1 MVVSTGNRD
10 SPSDDTDRTDDRVGK
25 RVKEADESKQEN
37 TGNEPSEENA
47 VNEDH
52 YENIPVQPSLIEPHN
67 DVSHDQSPDQSSAA
81 LISGA
86 ASSSP
91 LPNPSPERKTLA
103 QIRKKVTEERKR
115 AAELEVNEREARET
129 EAAQRQPA
137 VGEGAVASL
146 EEEEEKASEPL
157 KPAKVKPLPPPKPA
171 IKPKPEHRIA
181 RSSPE
186 AQAEHRISPAPSRA
200 SLPGSV
206 SPDIRAASLRGSG
219 TVSPEV
225 HQISPVQSSASLPS
239 SSTASPSPSH
249 LPPSNQL
256 QLATARHTTLSTAT
270 VAASTPSNAH
280 PPPQPSD
287 SEHQIPP
294 PSSSSGE
301 DYVPTDDEEE
311 GVSDDNGQ
319 GDCGETALEQDAQPQ
334 SASDNSEDTPPAL
347 PTRSKDYFIVKLPS
361 NSSSSTEK
369 GRIVPTEPPVTDSRV
384 QAPHEE
390 VPARERERRSASV
403 ESSPPEGRP
412 VSEGSSPTKEKGEGK
427 NSSPK
432 KRKFYDR
439 LKLKKS
445 KKDESGSTKQPSSPK
460 DAPDKR
466 STKQPSSPKDA
477 PDKKPSNSKIKK
489 SHSNREPARNRS
501 KPNLQRAPSDPAAN
515 SESVVS
521 KPTGKL
527 SAAAARE
534 RKRRMDTFMDMSRR
548 PLPQEPYRMRD
559 DEIDSHD
566 EDEYDVIDTM
576 RPSRSLPPAFTQGT
590 LPGVPSPVLG
600 RGMVPQGALPG
611 IPSPVLGRGMV
622 PQGVLPGVP
631 SPVLGRGMVPQGALP
646 GVPSPVLGRGMVR
659 QGVLPGIPSPVL
671 GRGVVPQGVL
681 PGVPSPVLGRGMV
694 PQSAL
699 PDIPG
704 PVLGRGVV
712 PQGVLP
718 GVPSPVLGRGMVPQS
733 VLPGVPSPVLGRGMV
748 PQGVLPGV
756 PSPVQG
762 RPPCYDDY
770 ENDDQFPRMYS
781 LEVQYPL
788 PARSVSQSQNTGPLL
803 QPLPLSHTAGNLSA
817 LQRNPAD
824 PSPDYDYPDMHRMG
838 MMTLPSRY
846 HSRFRPSLP
855 VVFSPATSLEV
866 GGRRHHSTDGDLD
879 EYVHM
884 SAPQRGQH
892 EDEEDYQNWEAIKL
906 VRPKRSRSLENI
918 YINTGPMADAAHHSL
933 INNTTMPLPP
943 RKPEQFVLPPRNLL
957 RQPQLLETLVSQQLH
972 SAALSQQQPR
982 QTLPPSQQTLTPSQL
997 APVKSPKPPVSPR
1010 PVARLRQRRASE
1022 EILSSPFNSQL
1033 PHHSPTPSPRH
1044 SPTPSPRH
1052 SPAPPKS
1059 KSLPLNASQ
1068 VAQSPSQIQPHLE
1081 YFPKFS
1087 SQPPGPHSQFSSQPP
1102 GPHTQFS
1109 SQPPGPHTQF
1119 SSQPP
1124 SSHPQFSSQPSGPHP
1139 QFSSSLPPDP
1149 HTQFSS
1155 QPPGPHPQFSS
1166 LPPGPHSYLAS
1177 QSSVGT
1183 STWSDPSSDYYNM
1196 VSSSYFSPP
1205 QQQSSPLERRESSGS
1220 YLDIVP

>member
-1 MVVSTGNRD
+1 MVSTGNRD
-10 SPSDDTDRTDDRVGK
+10 SPSDDTDRMDDRVGK
-25 RVKEADESKQEN
+25 QVKEADESKQEN

-52 YENIPVQPSLIEPHN
+52 YENIPVQPSLMEPHN

-91 LPNPSPERKTLA
+91 LPSPSPERKTLA
-103 QIRKKVTEERKR
+103 QIRKKVAEERKR
-115 AAELEVNEREARET
+115 AAELEANEREARET
-129 EAAQRQPA
+129 EAAQRQPTA
-137 VGEGAVASL
+137 GEGEKAVEQPASL
-146 EEEEEKASEPL
+146 QEEEIVSEPL

-171 IKPKPEHRIA
+171 IKPKPERRIA

-200 SLPGSV
+200 SLPGTV
-206 SPDIRAASLRGSG
+206 SADIRAASLRGSG

-249 LPPSNQL
+249 LPPSNPP
-256 QLATARHTTLSTAT
+256 QLATARHTALSTAT
-270 VAASTPSNAH
+270 AAAATPSNAH

-287 SEHQIPP
+287 SEHQIPL

-301 DYVPTDDEEE
+301 EYVPTDDEEE

-319 GDCGETALEQDAQPQ
+319 GDRGETALEQDAQPQ
-334 SASDNSEDTPPAL
+334 SASDNSEDIPPPAL
-347 PTRSKDYFIVKLPS
+347 PTRSKDYFMVKLPS

-369 GRIVPTEPPVTDSRV
+369 GRIVPTEPPVTDSRA

-390 VPARERERRSASV
+390 VSARERESRSISV
-403 ESSPPEGRP
+403 ESSPPEGRAVSIESSPPEGRP

-432 KRKFYDR
+432 KRKFYDM

-460 DAPDKR
+460 DAPDK
-466 STKQPSSPKDA
+466 
-477 PDKKPSNSKIKK
+477 KPFNSRIKK

-501 KPNLQRAPSDPAAN
+501 KPYLQRAPSDPAAN
-515 SESVVS
+515 SEFVVS
-521 KPTGKL
+521 KPTSKP

-576 RPSRSLPPAFTQGT
+576 RPSRSLPPAFMQGA

-600 RGMVPQGALPG
+600 RGVGPQGALPG
-611 IPSPVLGRGMV
+611 VPSPVLGRGV
-622 PQGVLPGVP
+622 GPQGVLPGVP
-631 SPVLGRGMVPQGALP
+631 SPVLGRGVGPQRVLP
-646 GVPSPVLGRGMVR
+646 GV
-659 QGVLPGIPSPVL
+659 PSPVL
-671 GRGVVPQGVL
+671 GRGVVPQGAVL
-681 PGVPSPVLGRGMV
+681 
-694 PQSAL
+694 
-699 PDIPG
+699 
-704 PVLGRGVV
+704 
-712 PQGVLP
+712 
-718 GVPSPVLGRGMVPQS
+718 
-733 VLPGVPSPVLGRGMV
+733 
-748 PQGVLPGV
+748 
-756 PSPVQG
+756 G

-770 ENDDQFPRMYS
+770 ENDDQFPRMHT

-788 PARSVSQSQNTGPLL
+788 PARSVSQSQNPGPLL

-846 HSRFRPSLP
+846 HSRLRPSLP
-855 VVFSPATSLEV
+855 VIFSPATSLEV

-892 EDEEDYQNWEAIKL
+892 DDEEDYQNWEAIKL

-933 INNTTMPLPP
+933 INNATMPLPP

-957 RQPQLLETLVSQQLH
+957 RQPQLPLETLVSQQLH

-982 QTLPPSQQTLTPSQL
+982 QTLPERLPPQALPPSQQTLTPSQL
-997 APVKSPKPPVSPR
+997 APAKSPKPPVSPR

-1059 KSLPLNASQ
+1059 KSLPQNAPQ
-1068 VAQSPSQIQPHLE
+1068 FAQSPSQIQPHLE

-1087 SQPPGPHSQFSSQPP
+1087 SQPPDPHPQFSSQPP

-1109 SQPPGPHTQF
+1109 SQPPGPHSQF
-1119 SSQPP
+1119 SSQSPGP
-1124 SSHPQFSSQPSGPHP
+1124 HPQFSSQPSGPHP
-1139 QFSSSLPPDP
+1139 QFSSSLPP
-1149 HTQFSS
+1149 
-1155 QPPGPHPQFSS
+1155 GPHPQFSS
-1166 LPPGPHSYLAS
+1166 QPPGPHSYLAS

-1183 STWSDPSSDYYNM
+1183 STWSDPSSNYYNM